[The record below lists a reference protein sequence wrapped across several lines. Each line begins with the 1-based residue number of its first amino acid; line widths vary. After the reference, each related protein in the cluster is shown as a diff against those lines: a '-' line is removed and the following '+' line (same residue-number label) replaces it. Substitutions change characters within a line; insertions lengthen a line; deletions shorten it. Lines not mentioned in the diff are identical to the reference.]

1 MENLKIRNQKIINA
15 IIEKAGKVCPESL
28 ALIGIYG
35 SFVTGDFHEKSDLD
49 LLILINDDKG
59 WQLGSTFIQDDLGVG
74 HDIYC
79 TTWEDLQNSSLY
91 SDPNIAKLMDSQIVY
106 CSDEKY
112 MKELEMLRK
121 KASEILQK
129 PFSDDDYTK
138 AENMLKEAEH
148 FYMSAMTMEKI
159 ADIRTQTGYALY
171 YIENAV
177 AMLNKKYFR
186 YGTKRAYEE
195 LEAMERKPA
204 GLCKMIESVLSADT
218 EEQIKNALTT
228 LVRET
233 VRVFQSV
240 KSEIPT
246 EKKPAAEVIGGT
258 YEEMF
263 SNWRNKMYYA
273 SETQDRHL
281 AFMSIANL
289 NAMLSE
295 ISSEA
300 EIGDY
305 NVFDGYY
312 PNNLQKTAQAF
323 DGFLKEYLKEY
334 QKAGIEPN
342 RFKDID
348 SFVKN
353 YLEKI

>member
-1 MENLKIRNQKIINA
+1 MKNLKIRNQKIINA
-15 IIEKAGKVCPESL
+15 VIEKAKKTCPESL

-35 SFVTGDFHEKSDLD
+35 SFATGDVHEKSDLD

-59 WQLGSTFIQDDLGVG
+59 WQLGSTFIQDDLSVG

-79 TTWEDLQNSSLY
+79 TTWEDLQKAAMY
-91 SDPNIAKLMDSQIVY
+91 STPNISKLMDSQIVY

-112 MKELEMLRK
+112 RAELEKLRQ
-121 KASEILQK
+121 KAAEILQK
-129 PFSDDDYTK
+129 PFSAEDYTK

-148 FYMSAMTMEKI
+148 FYMSAITAEKI

-171 YIENAV
+171 YIKNAV

-195 LEAMERKPA
+195 LEAMERRPA
-204 GLCKMIESVLSADT
+204 KLREMIESVLSANS
-218 EEQIKNALTT
+218 EEQIKSSLTA

-233 VRVFQSV
+233 AIVF
-240 KSEIPT
+240 KSAKEEIPVR
-246 EKKPAAEVIGGT
+246 KKETADVIGGT

-263 SNWRNKMYYA
+263 SNWRNKMYEA
-273 SETQDRHL
+273 SKRQDRHL
-281 AFMSIANL
+281 AFMSITNL

-300 EIGDY
+300 EIGNY
-305 NVFDGYY
+305 NVFNVYD
-312 PNNLQKTAQAF
+312 PNDLQKTALAF
-323 DGFLKEYLKEY
+323 DSFLKEYLEEY
-334 QKAGIEPN
+334 RKTGIEPN
-342 RFKDID
+342 CFDDID
-348 SFVKN
+348 SFVRH
-353 YLEKI
+353 YLE

>member
-1 MENLKIRNQKIINA
+1 MKNLKIRNQKIINA
-15 IIEKAGKVCPESL
+15 VIEKAKKVCPESL

-35 SFVTGDFHEKSDLD
+35 SFATGDFYEKSDLD

-79 TTWEDLQNSSLY
+79 TTWEDLQKAAMY

-112 MKELEMLRK
+112 RAELERLRQ
-121 KASEILQK
+121 KAAEILQK
-129 PFSDDDYTK
+129 PFSAEDYTK

-148 FYMSAMTMEKI
+148 FYMSAMTAEKI
-159 ADIRTQTGYALY
+159 AAIRTQTGYALY
-171 YIENAV
+171 YIENAL

-195 LEAMERKPA
+195 LEVMERKPA
-204 GLCKMIESVLSADT
+204 KLREMIESVLSANS
-218 EEQIKNALTT
+218 EEQIKSSLTA

-233 VRVFQSV
+233 AIVF
-240 KSEIPT
+240 KSAKEEIPVR
-246 EKKPAAEVIGGT
+246 KKETADVIGGT

-263 SNWRNKMYYA
+263 SNWRNKMYEA
-273 SETQDRHL
+273 SKRQDRHL
-281 AFMSIANL
+281 AFMSITNL

-300 EIGDY
+300 EIDDY
-305 NVFDGYY
+305 NVFDSYD
-312 PNNLQKTAQAF
+312 PNDLQKTALAF
-323 DGFLKEYLKEY
+323 DGFLKEYLEEY
-334 QKAGIEPN
+334 RKTGIEPN
-342 RFKDID
+342 CFDNID
-348 SFVKN
+348 SFIRH
-353 YLEKI
+353 YLE

>member
-28 ALIGIYG
+28 ALIGICG
-35 SFVTGDFHEKSDLD
+35 SFATGDFYEKSDLD

-79 TTWEDLQNSSLY
+79 TTWEDLQKAALY
-91 SDPNIAKLMDSQIVY
+91 SDPNIAKLMDSQIVW

-129 PFSDDDYTK
+129 PFSAEDFIK

-148 FYMSAMTMEKI
+148 FYMSAMIAEKL
-159 ADIRTQTGYALY
+159 ADIRAQAGYALY

-204 GLCKMIESVLSADT
+204 GLCGMIENVLSADT
-218 EEQIKNALTT
+218 KEQIKNALTM

-233 VRVFQSV
+233 ACVFRSV
-240 KSEIPT
+240 KSEIPA
-246 EKKPAAEVIGGT
+246 EKRFAAEVISGT

-263 SNWRNKMYYA
+263 SNWRNKMYDA
-273 SETQDRHL
+273 SKRQDRHL
-281 AFMSIANL
+281 AFMSIASL

-300 EIGDY
+300 EIGGY
-305 NVFDGYY
+305 NVFDGYD
-312 PNNLQKTAQAF
+312 PNDLQKTAQAF

-342 RFKDID
+342 WFKDID
-348 SFVKN
+348 LFVQH
-353 YLEKI
+353 YLEK

>member
-15 IIEKAGKVCPESL
+15 IVEKSNKICPESL
-28 ALIGIYG
+28 ALIGITG
-35 SFVTGDFHEKSDLD
+35 SFATGDFYEKSDLD

-59 WQLGSTFIQDDLGVG
+59 WQLAGTFIQDDLGVG

-79 TTWEDLQNSSLY
+79 TTWENLQKAAMY
-91 SDPNIAKLMDSQIVY
+91 SNPNIAKLMDSQIIY

-112 MKELEMLRK
+112 RAELEKLRQ
-121 KASEILQK
+121 KAAEILQK
-129 PFSDDDYTK
+129 PFSADDYTK

-148 FYMSAMTMEKI
+148 FYMSAVTAEKI
-159 ADIRTQTGYALY
+159 ADIRTQAGYAVY

-204 GLCKMIESVLSADT
+204 GLCEMIESILSADSAD
-218 EEQIKNALTT
+218 KLKDNLTK

-233 VRVFQSV
+233 LRVFQSV
-240 KSEIPT
+240 KKEIHVP
-246 EKKPAAEVIGGT
+246 KKVSADVIEGT

-273 SETQDRHL
+273 SQRQDRHL
-281 AFMSIANL
+281 AFMSIVNL
-289 NAMLSE
+289 NAMLFE

-300 EIGDY
+300 EIGSY
-305 NVFDGYY
+305 SVFDGYD
-312 PNNLQKTAQAF
+312 PNDLQKTAQMF
-323 DGFLKEYLKEY
+323 DDFLKDYLEEYR
-334 QKAGIEPN
+334 KAVIEQN
-342 RFKDID
+342 RFGDIY
-348 SFVKN
+348 SFVKR
-353 YLEKI
+353 YLEKN

>member
-1 MENLKIRNQKIINA
+1 MENLKIRNQKIIDA
-15 IIEKAGKVCPESL
+15 IIEKANKVCPESL

-35 SFVTGDFHEKSDLD
+35 SFATGDFHEKSDLD

-59 WQLGSTFIQDDLGVG
+59 WQLGATFIQNDLEVG

-79 TTWEDLQNSSLY
+79 TTWEDLQKAALY
-91 SDPNIAKLMDSQIVY
+91 NEPNIAKLMDSEIVY

-112 MKELEMLRK
+112 RTELETLRK
-121 KASEILQK
+121 KAAEILQK
-129 PFSDDDYTK
+129 PFSAEDYTK

-148 FYMSAMTMEKI
+148 FYMSAMTAEKI
-159 ADIRTQTGYALY
+159 ADIRTQAGYALY

-186 YGTKRAYEE
+186 LGTKRIYEE
-195 LEAMERKPA
+195 FEAMEHKPA
-204 GLCKMIESVLSADT
+204 GLCEMIENVLSADA
-218 EEQIKNALTT
+218 EEQIKNALT
-228 LVRET
+228 LFVRET

-240 KSEIPT
+240 KEKISVQ
-246 EKKPAAEVIGGT
+246 KKPAADIIGGT

-263 SNWRNKMYYA
+263 SNWRNKMYDA
-273 SETQDRHL
+273 SKRQDRHL

-289 NAMLSE
+289 NAMLYD
-295 ISSEA
+295 ISSET

-305 NVFDGYY
+305 NVFDSYD
-312 PNNLQKTAQAF
+312 PNDLQKTAQTF
-323 DGFLKEYLKEY
+323 DDFLKEYLKEY

-342 RFKDID
+342 RVKNID
-348 SFVKN
+348 LFVKN
-353 YLEKI
+353 YLEKN

>member
-1 MENLKIRNQKIINA
+1 MKNLKIRNQKIINA
-15 IIEKAGKVCPESL
+15 VIEKAKKVCPESL

-35 SFVTGDFHEKSDLD
+35 SFATGDFYEKSDLD

-79 TTWEDLQNSSLY
+79 TTWEDLQKAAMY

-112 MKELEMLRK
+112 RAELERLRQ
-121 KASEILQK
+121 KAAEILQK
-129 PFSDDDYTK
+129 TFSAEDYTK

-148 FYMSAMTMEKI
+148 FYMSAMTAEKI
-159 ADIRTQTGYALY
+159 AAIRTQTGYALY
-171 YIENAV
+171 YIENAL

-204 GLCKMIESVLSADT
+204 KLREMIESVLSANS
-218 EEQIKNALTT
+218 EEQIKSSLTA

-233 VRVFQSV
+233 AIVF
-240 KSEIPT
+240 KSAKEEIPVR
-246 EKKPAAEVIGGT
+246 KKETADVICGT

-263 SNWRNKMYYA
+263 SNWRNKMYEA
-273 SETQDRHL
+273 SKRQDGHL
-281 AFMSIANL
+281 AFMSITNL

-300 EIGDY
+300 EIDDY
-305 NVFDGYY
+305 NVFNVYD
-312 PNNLQKTAQAF
+312 PNDLHKTALAF
-323 DGFLKEYLKEY
+323 DGFLKEYLEEY
-334 QKAGIEPN
+334 RKTGIEPN
-342 RFKDID
+342 CFDNID
-348 SFVKN
+348 SFVRH
-353 YLEKI
+353 YLE

>member
-1 MENLKIRNQKIINA
+1 MKNLKIRNQKIINA
-15 IIEKAGKVCPESL
+15 VIEKAKKVCPESL

-35 SFVTGDFHEKSDLD
+35 SFTTGDVHEKSDLD

-59 WQLGSTFIQDDLGVG
+59 WQLGSTFIQNDLGVG

-79 TTWEDLQNSSLY
+79 TTWEDLQKAAMY

-112 MKELEMLRK
+112 RAELEKLRQN
-121 KASEILQK
+121 AAEILQK
-129 PFSDDDYTK
+129 PFSAEDYTK

-148 FYMSAMTMEKI
+148 FYMSAMTAEKI
-159 ADIRTQTGYALY
+159 AAIRTQTGYALY
-171 YIENAV
+171 YIENAL

-186 YGTKRAYEE
+186 YGAKRTCEE

-204 GLCKMIESVLSADT
+204 KLREMIESVLSANS
-218 EEQIKNALTT
+218 EEQIKSSLTA

-233 VRVFQSV
+233 AIVF
-240 KSEIPT
+240 KFAKEEIPVR
-246 EKKPAAEVIGGT
+246 KKETADVIGGT

-263 SNWRNKMYYA
+263 SNWRNKMYEA
-273 SETQDRHL
+273 SKRQDRHL
-281 AFMSIANL
+281 AFMSITNL

-300 EIGDY
+300 EIDDY
-305 NVFDGYY
+305 NVFNVYD
-312 PNNLQKTAQAF
+312 PNDLHKTALAF
-323 DGFLKEYLKEY
+323 DGFLKEYLEEY
-334 QKAGIEPN
+334 RKTGIEPN
-342 RFKDID
+342 CFDNID
-348 SFVKN
+348 SFIRH
-353 YLEKI
+353 YLE

>member
-15 IIEKAGKVCPESL
+15 IIEKTGKVCPESL
-28 ALIGIYG
+28 ALIGICG
-35 SFVTGDFHEKSDLD
+35 SFATGDFYEKSDLD

-59 WQLGSTFIQDDLGVG
+59 WQLGSTFIQDDLDVG

-79 TTWEDLQNSSLY
+79 TTWEDLQNAALY

-129 PFSDDDYTK
+129 PFSYEDYTK
-138 AENMLKEAEH
+138 AEKMLKEAEH
-148 FYMSAMTMEKI
+148 FYMSAMTTEKI

-195 LEAMERKPA
+195 FEAMERKPA
-204 GLCKMIESVLSADT
+204 RLYKMIESVLSADT
-218 EEQIKNALTT
+218 DEQIKNALTL

-233 VRVFQSV
+233 VRVFQSL

-273 SETQDRHL
+273 FETQDRHL
-281 AFMSIANL
+281 AFMSITNL

-305 NVFDGYY
+305 NVFDGYD
-312 PNNLQKTAQAF
+312 PNDLQKTAQAF

-342 RFKDID
+342 RFRDID
-348 SFVKN
+348 SFAKN

>member
-15 IIEKAGKVCPESL
+15 IIEKANKICPESL

-35 SFVTGDFHEKSDLD
+35 SFAAGDFYEKSDLD
-49 LLILINDDKG
+49 LLILINDHKG
-59 WQLGSTFIQDDLGVG
+59 WQLGSTFIQDDLEVG

-79 TTWEDLQNSSLY
+79 TTWENLQNAALY
-91 SDPNIAKLMDSQIVY
+91 NDPNIAKLMDSEIVY

-112 MKELEMLRK
+112 MKELETLRK
-121 KASEILQK
+121 KAADILQK
-129 PFSDDDYTK
+129 PFSNEDYAK
-138 AENMLKEAEH
+138 AENTLKEAEH
-148 FYMSAMTMEKI
+148 FYMWAITAEKI
-159 ADIRTQTGYALY
+159 TDIRAQTGYALY

-186 YGTKRAYEE
+186 YGTKRIYEE
-195 LEAMERKPA
+195 LEAMEHKPA
-204 GLCKMIESVLSADT
+204 GLREMIENILSANSA
-218 EEQIKNALTT
+218 EQIKNALTV
-228 LVRET
+228 LMRET

-240 KSEIPT
+240 KAAIPAQ
-246 EKKPAAEVIGGT
+246 KKPTADVIGGT

-263 SNWRNKMYYA
+263 SNWRNKMYEA
-273 SETQDRHL
+273 SKRQDRHL

-295 ISSEA
+295 ICAEA

-305 NVFDGYY
+305 NVFDVYD
-312 PNNLQKTAQAF
+312 PNDLQKTAQAF
-323 DGFLKEYLKEY
+323 DNFLKEYLNEY
-334 QKAGIEPN
+334 QKSGLEPN

-348 SFVKN
+348 LFVEY
-353 YLEKI
+353 YLE

>member
-1 MENLKIRNQKIINA
+1 MENLKVRNQKIINA
-15 IIEKAGKVCPESL
+15 IIEKANKVCPESL
-28 ALIGIYG
+28 AIIGICG
-35 SFVTGDFHEKSDLD
+35 SFATGDFYEKSDLD

-59 WQLGSTFIQDDLGVG
+59 WQLSSTFIQEDLGVG

-79 TTWEDLQNSSLY
+79 TTWEDLQKAALY
-91 SDPNIAKLMDSQIVY
+91 SEPNISKLMDSQIVY

-129 PFSDDDYTK
+129 PFSDEDYTK

-148 FYMSAMTMEKI
+148 FYMSAMTAEK
-159 ADIRTQTGYALY
+159 AAEIREQTGYALY

-177 AMLNKKYFR
+177 AMLNKKYFQ
-186 YGTKRAYEE
+186 YGTKRTYEE

-204 GLCKMIESVLSADT
+204 GLCKMIEDVLSADNGK
-218 EEQIKNALTT
+218 QLKNALTM
-228 LVRET
+228 LVSET
-233 VRVFQSV
+233 VCVFKFV
-240 KSEIPT
+240 KAEIHT
-246 EKKPAAEVIGGT
+246 EKKPAAEVVSGT

-263 SNWRNKMYYA
+263 SNWRNKMYCA
-273 SETQDRHL
+273 FEMQDRHL
-281 AFMSIANL
+281 AFMSITNL

-295 ISSEA
+295 ISSET

-305 NVFDGYY
+305 NVFEGYD
-312 PNNLQKTAQAF
+312 PNDLQKTAQAF

-353 YLEKI
+353 YLGNI

>member
-15 IIEKAGKVCPESL
+15 VIEKAKKVCPESL

-79 TTWEDLQNSSLY
+79 TAWEDLQRAAEY
-91 SDPNIAKLMDSQIVY
+91 SDPNIAKLMDSEIVY

-112 MKELEMLRK
+112 RAELEKLRQ
-121 KASEILQK
+121 KAAEILQK
-129 PFSDDDYTK
+129 PFSAEDYAK

-148 FYMSAMTMEKI
+148 FYMSAMTAEKI
-159 ADIRTQTGYALY
+159 ADIRAQAGYALY
-171 YIENAV
+171 YIENAL

-186 YGTKRAYEE
+186 YGTKRTYEE

-204 GLCKMIESVLSADT
+204 KLCEMIESVLSANS
-218 EEQIKNALTT
+218 EEQIKSSLTE
-228 LVRET
+228 LVCET
-233 VRVFQSV
+233 VQTFHSA
-240 KSEIPT
+240 KKEIPVS
-246 EKKPAAEVIGGT
+246 KKDAADVIGGT

-263 SNWRNKMYYA
+263 SNWRNKMYDA
-273 SETQDRHL
+273 SQRQDRHL
-281 AFMSIANL
+281 AFMSIASL

-295 ISSEA
+295 ISSETD
-300 EIGDY
+300 IGCRS
-305 NVFDGYY
+305 VFDGYD
-312 PNNLQKTAQAF
+312 PNDLQKTAEAF
-323 DGFLKEYLKEY
+323 DDFLKEYLEEY
-334 QKAGIEPN
+334 RKSGIEPN
-342 RFKDID
+342 RFEDID
-348 SFVKN
+348 SFVKH
-353 YLEKI
+353 YLEK

>member
-15 IIEKAGKVCPESL
+15 IIEKANKICPESL

-35 SFVTGDFHEKSDLD
+35 SFAAGDFHEKSDLD
-49 LLILINDDKG
+49 LLILINDDNG
-59 WQLGSTFIQDDLGVG
+59 WQLSSTFIQDDLEVG

-79 TTWEDLQNSSLY
+79 TTWENLQKAALY
-91 SDPNIAKLMDSQIVY
+91 NDPNIAKLMDSQIVY

-112 MKELEMLRK
+112 MKELETLRE
-121 KASEILQK
+121 KAADILQK
-129 PFSDDDYTK
+129 PFSNEDYTK
-138 AENMLKEAEH
+138 AENTLKEADH
-148 FYMSAMTMEKI
+148 FYMSAMTAEKI
-159 ADIRTQTGYALY
+159 SDIRTQAGYVLY

-195 LEAMERKPA
+195 LEAMEHKPA
-204 GLCKMIESVLSADT
+204 GLCEMIESIVSANSA
-218 EEQIKNALTT
+218 EQIKNALTV
-228 LVRET
+228 LMRET
-233 VRVFQSV
+233 ARVFQSV
-240 KSEIPT
+240 KAEIPT
-246 EKKPAAEVIGGT
+246 HKKPAAEVIGGT

-263 SNWRNKMYYA
+263 SNWRNKMYCA
-273 SETQDRHL
+273 AESRNRHL
-281 AFMSIANL
+281 AFMSIASL

-295 ISSEA
+295 ISAET

-305 NVFDGYY
+305 NVFDGYD
-312 PNNLQKTAQAF
+312 PNDLQKTAQAF
-323 DGFLKEYLKEY
+323 DNFLKEYLKEY
-334 QKAGIEPN
+334 QKAGLEPN

>member
-1 MENLKIRNQKIINA
+1 
-15 IIEKAGKVCPESL
+15 
-28 ALIGIYG
+28 
-35 SFVTGDFHEKSDLD
+35 
-49 LLILINDDKG
+49 
-59 WQLGSTFIQDDLGVG
+59 
-74 HDIYC
+74 
-79 TTWEDLQNSSLY
+79 
-91 SDPNIAKLMDSQIVY
+91 
-106 CSDEKY
+106 

-129 PFSDDDYTK
+129 PFSYDDYTK
-138 AENMLKEAEH
+138 AENMLKEADH
-148 FYMSAMTMEKI
+148 FYMSAMTAEKI
-159 ADIRTQTGYALY
+159 SDIRTQTGYALY

-195 LEAMERKPA
+195 LEAMERKPE

-218 EEQIKNALTT
+218 EEQIKNALTL

-263 SNWRNKMYYA
+263 SNWRNKLYYA

-281 AFMSIANL
+281 AFMSITNL

-305 NVFDGYY
+305 NVFDGYD
-312 PNNLQKTAQAF
+312 PNDLQKTAQAF